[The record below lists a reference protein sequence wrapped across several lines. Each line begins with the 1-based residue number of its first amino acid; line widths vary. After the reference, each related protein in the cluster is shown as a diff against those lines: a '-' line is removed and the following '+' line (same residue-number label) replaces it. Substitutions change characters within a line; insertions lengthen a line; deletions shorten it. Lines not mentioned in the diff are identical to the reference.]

1 MQLLTGDHAQQG
13 LSQHTHV
20 DPDAGVARVGGVG
33 GVGGVEDPVD
43 ALREQCLLRAAVS
56 IRLTADMS
64 TARTSFPAPAIDAG
78 SPLFGHVNDADFRTG
93 RIGELSTI
101 SLH

>member
-13 LSQHTHV
+13 LSRHTHV
-20 DPDAGVARVGGVG
+20 DADAGAAGA
-33 GVGGVEDPVD
+33 EDPVD
-43 ALREQCLLRAAVS
+43 ALREQCPLRGAVS
-56 IRLTADMS
+56 IRLTADMP
-64 TARTSFPAPAIDAG
+64 TARTSVPARAIDAG
-78 SPLFGHVNDADFRTG
+78 SPLFGHVSDADFRAR